1 MKKSQLDNFINFCY
15 NFHIQTGNQ
24 FIDNDSDYI
33 LEKWNK
39 FIGIK
44 PVCREVNNNDSINK
58 WIKKWYIA
66 QFERQKKVTVFT
78 EEWDKLKEI
87 VDFLSHLNS
96 KPLLTITKSE
106 IWTLEE
112 LIELFKDKTGLN
124 IEEINDVEYNH
135 IHNNI
140 KKVINEWKELPVNYR
155 FYKLSQL
162 EI

>member
-24 FIDNDSDYI
+24 FIDNDSGYI

-58 WIKKWYIA
+58 WIKKWHIT
-66 QFERQKKVTVFT
+66 QSEF
-78 EEWDKLKEI
+78 DKLKEI

-135 IHNNI
+135 IHYNI

>member
-15 NFHIQTGNQ
+15 NFHIQTGNK

-39 FIGIK
+39 FISIK
-44 PVCREVNNNDSINK
+44 PVGREVNNNTSINK
-58 WIKKWYIA
+58 WIEKWYIT
-66 QFERQKKVTVFT
+66 QS
-78 EEWDKLKEI
+78 EWDKLKEI

-135 IHNNI
+135 IHDNI
-140 KKVINEWKELPVNYR
+140 KKVINKWKELPVNDR